1 MISHATVPTRR
12 TFEVSFQKVNCQW
25 RVEEISKVP
34 DRHFENHVYLINWG
48 WQIYLHRDSHVE
60 ALESG
65 MAKIESEIAATKR
78 VDSFKNN
85 YAVVR
90 LVYRKEPNGFNCVY
104 DVGVDYIAETKIE
117 AMTYI
122 QRQKSESRYWLC
134 PIPTTEKQSKSMGD
148 GIAPSAFQGR
158 SYGPCHHSD

>member
-25 RVEEISKVP
+25 RVEEIPKVP
-34 DRHFENHVYLINWG
+34 DRHVENHVYLINWG
-48 WQIYLHRDSHVE
+48 WQIYLHQDSHVE

-65 MAKIESEIAATKR
+65 MAKIEDEIAARKR

-90 LVYRKEPNGFNCVY
+90 LVYRKDDNINCIY
-104 DVGVDYIAETKIE
+104 DIGVDYIAETEIE
-117 AMTYI
+117 ALTYI
-122 QRQKSESRYWLC
+122 QRQKTPSNYWLC
-134 PIPTTEKQSKSMGD
+134 PIPTVTEQSRSMSD
-148 GIAPSAFQGR
+148 GFIPSCQGR
-158 SYGPCHHSD
+158 PYRPLRLGE